1 MPFKLGFST
10 LGCPDWGLDQVIR
23 AGECAGADGIEL
35 RMLSGELYLPKLP
48 EFSSDQLEKTRRRIE
63 GAGLCISG
71 VSCSARMGVVDD
83 MEAAKQLD
91 EARAF
96 IELAGALG
104 AKVVRVFGGKLP
116 DGVTMENHI
125 ARVADRLMQLT
136 EDAAKHN
143 VVVALETHDA
153 FVLGADVAK
162 VLARAPSEHIGA
174 LWDFHHSYRQGES
187 MEESVRYM
195 GKRIVSTHVK
205 DSRMVNGKVHYV
217 KVGEGDI
224 PIAEAVKAL
233 MSIGYDGFLTLE
245 WEKAWHKELEPLDEV
260 LPHYIV
266 TVRDV
271 LAAVGAY

>member
-1 MPFKLGFST
+1 MAFKLGFST

-35 RMLSGELYLPKLP
+35 RMLNGELYLPNLP

-83 MEAAKQLD
+83 MEATKQLD

-125 ARVADRLMQLT
+125 ARVADRLMQLA
-136 EDAAKHN
+136 EDAMKYN

-153 FVLGADVAK
+153 FVLGADVAR
-162 VLARAPSEHIGA
+162 VLARTPSEYIGA

-187 MEESVRYM
+187 MSESVSYM
-195 GKRIVSTHVK
+195 GKRIVATHVK
-205 DSRMVNGKVHYV
+205 DSRIVDGSVRYV

-224 PIAEAVKAL
+224 PIADAIKAL
-233 MSIGYDGFLTLE
+233 MSIDYDGFLTLE

-266 TVRDV
+266 TLRDM
-271 LAAVGAY
+271 LTEIGTY